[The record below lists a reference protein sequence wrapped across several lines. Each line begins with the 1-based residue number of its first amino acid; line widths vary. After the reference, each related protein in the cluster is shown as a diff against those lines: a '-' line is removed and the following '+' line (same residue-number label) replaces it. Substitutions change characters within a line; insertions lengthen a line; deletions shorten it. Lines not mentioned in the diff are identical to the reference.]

1 MSSSG
6 SGIILS
12 WDEAKDK
19 KVKSSDDKDLG
30 KIQNVTRDYIE
41 IKEGLISKKTYFI
54 PKYYVQGYDGD
65 SIWISLTKEDAK
77 QRFERESPP
86 RDMSEFE
93 TPDYVQR
100 IESVKKQY
108 PDFDETIP
116 RYTPVP
122 GIPSTST
129 TVPTPPSTK
138 MVSVSWE
145 KLLGKK
151 VKSKD
156 NSDVGKVEEVA
167 PHYVE
172 VKEGLISKKSY
183 FIPKYYIEYFDGDK
197 LQTSLS
203 KDEIKSKWERDS
215 PPSESEIQTQEYQ
228 EQKKKVDEQQPQ
240 FLHGVPFMAP
250 EPGVT
255 TRSDITGQEVNIEW
269 AEVIHK
275 HVRAADDIDVG
286 DVERVGNEFIVVRQ
300 GVAKIHHYYIPKAC
314 ISNYDGSSLYLNV
327 PSDFVRAK
335 FERDT
340 EPTSEE
346 IQSLVREAGTRAEEQ
361 KRIDASN
368 KKEKGNLKDASA
380 GKDEEDPLTSYR
392 EKEPMTPAK
401 IKEHEP
407 TAVKREMTEKIV
419 ERGQTGTNPQE
430 AAEIAKKKGMA
441 KGTAGAAETGIEQ
454 GANAAGTMI
463 SKSDESTPGVSA
475 QFSCDF
481 CNKTYKSREELK
493 QHTTQEHSKNG

>member
-1 MSSSG
+1 MSSG
-6 SGIILS
+6 SIILS
-12 WDEAKDK
+12 WNEAKDK

-41 IKEGLISKKTYFI
+41 IKEGLIAKKTYFI

-65 SIWISLTKEDAK
+65 SIWISLRKEDTK
-77 QRFERESPP
+77 QGFERESPP
-86 RDMSEFE
+86 QDMSEFE

-100 IESVKKQY
+100 RESVKKQY
-108 PDFDETIP
+108 PDFDNTIP
-116 RYTPVP
+116 RYTPIP
-122 GIPSTST
+122 GTSSAST
-129 TVPTPPSTK
+129 TVPAPPSTK
-138 MVSVSWE
+138 MVSVPWD
-145 KLLGKK
+145 KLKGKK

-172 VKEGLISKKSY
+172 VKEGLIAKKSY

-203 KDEIKSKWERDS
+203 KDEIKSKWERDT
-215 PPSESEIQTQEYQ
+215 PPSEAEIQTEEYQ

-255 TRSDITGQEVNIEW
+255 TRSDITGEEVNIEW

-275 HVRAADDIDVG
+275 HVRASDNIDVG

-346 IQSLVREAGTRAEEQ
+346 IQTLVREAGTRAEEQ
-361 KRIDASN
+361 KRIDAF
-368 KKEKGNLKDASA
+368 KEKEKGNLKDTSA
-380 GKDEEDPLTSYR
+380 GKDEDPLTSYR

-419 ERGQTGTNPQE
+419 ERGQTGTNPEE
-430 AAEIAKKKGMA
+430 ARKKGMA
-441 KGTAGAAETGIEQ
+441 KGIAGVSETGNGSDE
-454 GANAAGTMI
+454 GSTTAPAMS

-475 QFSCDF
+475 QFSCGF

-493 QHTTQEHSKNG
+493 QHSTQEHSKAR

>member
-1 MSSSG
+1 MSSDN
-6 SGIILS
+6 IILS
-12 WDEAKDK
+12 CDEAKD
-19 KVKSSDDKDLG
+19 
-30 KIQNVTRDYIE
+30 
-41 IKEGLISKKTYFI
+41 
-54 PKYYVQGYDGD
+54 
-65 SIWISLTKEDAK
+65 
-77 QRFERESPP
+77 
-86 RDMSEFE
+86 
-93 TPDYVQR
+93 
-100 IESVKKQY
+100 
-108 PDFDETIP
+108 
-116 RYTPVP
+116 
-122 GIPSTST
+122 
-129 TVPTPPSTK
+129 
-138 MVSVSWE
+138 
-145 KLLGKK
+145 KK

-250 EPGVT
+250 EPGVS
-255 TRSDITGQEVNIEW
+255 TRSDITGEEVNIEW

-275 HVRAADDIDVG
+275 HVRAADNIDVG

-346 IQSLVREAGTRAEEQ
+346 IQTLVREAGTRAEEQ
-361 KRIDASN
+361 KRRDTST
-368 KKEKGNLKDASA
+368 KEKSNLKERTRV
-380 GKDEEDPLTSYR
+380 KT
-392 EKEPMTPAK
+392 KK
-401 IKEHEP
+401 I
-407 TAVKREMTEKIV
+407 R
-419 ERGQTGTNPQE
+419 
-430 AAEIAKKKGMA
+430 
-441 KGTAGAAETGIEQ
+441 
-454 GANAAGTMI
+454 
-463 SKSDESTPGVSA
+463 
-475 QFSCDF
+475 
-481 CNKTYKSREELK
+481 
-493 QHTTQEHSKNG
+493 